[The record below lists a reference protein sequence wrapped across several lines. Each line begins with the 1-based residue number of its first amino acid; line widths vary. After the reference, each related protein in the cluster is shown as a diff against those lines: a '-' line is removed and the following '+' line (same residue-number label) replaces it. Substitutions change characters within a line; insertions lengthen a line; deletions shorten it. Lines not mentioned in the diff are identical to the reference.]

1 MRKLVINHKITS
13 RDSSSFKKY
22 LNEVSQY
29 DILSPEEEAAC
40 AAKAENGD
48 LEAMEE
54 LIHKNLRFVVSVAKQ
69 YTTSTTTLEDLINEG
84 NIGLIIAAQRYKT
97 STGFKFITYAVW
109 WIRKSITEFLEKNG
123 KLVRLPANKIY
134 GVAKLNKKIDSL
146 EQQLGRDADITEII
160 EAFCSEVDKSSK
172 GKLEMEIRSLETIN
186 ERNFD
191 SLDREIS
198 SNCDGTA
205 TLGDMIADTTVD
217 RTDFSLLSNSV
228 RHDINQY
235 LSKLK
240 PKHKRVIVASFG
252 LDGNAPLSL
261 KEIADEM
268 DITREMVRQIKVKS
282 LKQLKDI
289 MKQSVF
295 SLD

>member
-1 MRKLVINHKITS
+1 
-13 RDSSSFKKY
+13 
-22 LNEVSQY
+22 
-29 DILSPEEEAAC
+29 
-40 AAKAENGD
+40 
-48 LEAMEE
+48 
-54 LIHKNLRFVVSVAKQ
+54 
-69 YTTSTTTLEDLINEG
+69 
-84 NIGLIIAAQRYKT
+84 
-97 STGFKFITYAVW
+97 
-109 WIRKSITEFLEKNG
+109 
-123 KLVRLPANKIY
+123 
-134 GVAKLNKKIDSL
+134 
-146 EQQLGRDADITEII
+146 
-160 EAFCSEVDKSSK
+160 
-172 GKLEMEIRSLETIN
+172 MEIRSLETIN